1 MERWRKLRIMRMKIC
16 GGLVN
21 LELTSLNS
29 DQQKIRDKVLTT
41 YQRIGSSILSYN
53 NFVDLF

>member
-1 MERWRKLRIMRMKIC
+1 MKIC